1 VLPPGVAVMTDIR
14 HYLDF
19 VLGMFLAFGLA
30 FEVPVA
36 IVLMVRAGAVTPGQL
51 TQNRGYVLLGAFV
64 VGMLLTPPDV
74 LSQTLLSVPLYLL
87 FEVGVFSARI
97 LVPGYKEVEA
107 QRRALAGQDKPK

>member
-1 VLPPGVAVMTDIR
+1 VVVMTDIR

-19 VLGMFLAFGLA
+19 VLGMFLAFGLV

-36 IVLMVRAGAVTPGQL
+36 IVLLVWAGMITPGQL
-51 TQNRGYVLLGAFV
+51 TAQRGYVLIGCFA

-74 LSQTLLSVPLYLL
+74 FSQTLLALPMYLL
-87 FEVGVFSARI
+87 FEVGILAARL

-107 QRRALAGQDKPK
+107 QRRQVAGSNKHQP